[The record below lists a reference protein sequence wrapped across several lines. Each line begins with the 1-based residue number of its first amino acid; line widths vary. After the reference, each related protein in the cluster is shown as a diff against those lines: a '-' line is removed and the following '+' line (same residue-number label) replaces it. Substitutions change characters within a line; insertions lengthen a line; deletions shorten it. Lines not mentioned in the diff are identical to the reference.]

1 MPNLIYDRLFNFY
14 DSKDDGLID
23 FEEFAIGVA
32 LTSNKSK
39 TPEKLK
45 RIFEG
50 YDMNND
56 GYVERKDFLRMF
68 KSFYS
73 LSKVLTRDI
82 VASLGDDLYEQGH
95 MDQAL
100 HGRQPI
106 SAIFTSSIPPAG
118 RTFEKPDSAD
128 DSDLEDRPVM
138 LPNSKDHLDKE
149 DRDIVR
155 RWTENPIAGGDMDRC
170 NFFEKTR
177 KAKFWS
183 MMTDDDEDMMI
194 PDEEKDVG
202 NEVLFHM
209 AICGINELLDLIF
222 KEKEMLAV
230 EAKLGDSFPWKGP
243 DVGPK
248 IGVKSET
255 EAKLDAEKVTENVE
269 ESPTDEAKKEPGS
282 EKGGETEPSTAEKV
296 QAAKKAWNSRVETV
310 RDEVKKRGGEG
321 RLTYEEFER
330 IMTGPDSS
338 RLEFVAMWTD
348 LASF

>member
-1 MPNLIYDRLFNFY
+1 
-14 DSKDDGLID
+14 LID

-32 LTSNKSK
+32 LTSNKNK

-95 MDQAL
+95 MDQAI

-106 SAIFTSSIPPAG
+106 SAIFTSAIPPAG
-118 RTFEKPDSAD
+118 RSFEKPDWAD
-128 DSDLEDRPVM
+128 DSDMDDISVV
-138 LPNSKDHLDKE
+138 LPSSKDHLGPE
-149 DRDIVR
+149 DRAVIR
-155 RWTENPIAGGDMDRC
+155 GWTEPDASEGMDRDR
-170 NFFEKTR
+170 FFEKTR
-177 KAKFWS
+177 RAQFWS
-183 MMTDDDEDMMI
+183 TMSDDDDMMI

-202 NEVLFHM
+202 NEILFHM

-222 KEKEMLAV
+222 KEKEMLAI
-230 EAKLGDSFPWKGP
+230 EARLSNTFPKKKPDSGP
-243 DVGPK
+243 EVGA
-248 IGVKSET
+248 KSET
-255 EAKLDAEKVTENVE
+255 VAKSDTEKVTEN
-269 ESPTDEAKKEPGS
+269 TDESHADKDKKEPRS
-282 EKGGETEPSTAEKV
+282 EKGDEADPSIPEKA
-296 QAAKKAWNSRVETV
+296 QGVEKGSNPKV
-310 RDEVKKRGGEG
+310 EAIRDEVKRRGGEG